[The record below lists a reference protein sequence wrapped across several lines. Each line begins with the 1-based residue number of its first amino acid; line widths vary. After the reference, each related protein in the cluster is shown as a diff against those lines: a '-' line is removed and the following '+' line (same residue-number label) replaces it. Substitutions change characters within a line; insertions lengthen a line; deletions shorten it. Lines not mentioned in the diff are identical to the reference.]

1 MARYREANCRLC
13 RRENQKLFLKGQ
25 RCYSKKCSQEKR
37 PYPPGQKGESGG
49 SRRRPSD
56 YAVQLREKQKLRT
69 IYGLLE
75 KPFRRYVEAAERAQG
90 VTGEVLLQLLERRL
104 DNVVYRA
111 GLAASRAEA
120 RQLVVHN
127 HFTVNGQ
134 RVNIPSYQVRPGDV
148 VKVQDKSKQAGPF
161 KELRAMGGVPVPEWL
176 LVDGPNLSVSIQT
189 LPSRDQIEVGVDE
202 QQVVEFYSR

>member
-1 MARYREANCRLC
+1 MARYRGAVCRLC
-13 RRENQKLFLKGQ
+13 RRESQKLFLKGQ
-25 RCYSKKCSQEKR
+25 RCYSNKCSVDRR
-37 PYPPGQKGESGG
+37 PYPPGQQGESGG

-56 YAVQLREKQKLRT
+56 YGAQLREKQKMRNA
-69 IYGLLE
+69 YGLLE
-75 KPFRRYVEAAERAQG
+75 RPFRRYVAAADRAEG

-111 GLAASRAEA
+111 GLAGSRAEA
-120 RQLVVHN
+120 RQLVGHN

-134 RVNIPSYQVRPGDV
+134 RVNIASYQVRVNDV

-161 KELRAMGGVPVPEWL
+161 KELRAAGAPVPEWIS
-176 LVDGPNLSVSIQT
+176 VDLPNLSVTVSA
-189 LPSRDQIEVGVDE
+189 LPAREQIVMDVDE

>member
-1 MARYREANCRLC
+1 MARYRGATCRLC

-25 RCYSKKCSQEKR
+25 RCFSNKCSQEKR
-37 PYPPGQKGESGG
+37 PYPPGQQGEGGG

-56 YAVQLREKQKLRT
+56 YATQLREKQKLRNA
-69 IYGLLE
+69 YGLLE
-75 KPFRRYVEAAERAQG
+75 RPFRRYVATAERAEG

-104 DNVVYRA
+104 DNVVYR
-111 GLAASRAEA
+111 GGVASSRSEA
-120 RQLVVHN
+120 RQLVGHN

-134 RVNIPSYQVRPGDV
+134 RVNIASYQVRPGEV

-161 KELRAMGGVPVPEWL
+161 KQLRSAGAPVPEWL
-176 LVDGPNLSVSIQT
+176 SVDLPNLTITVNA
-189 LPSRDQIEVGVDE
+189 LPVREQIEVAVDE